1 MLSLEVIKAIGIL
14 KDINYSLDEAENNTL
29 NSLLDMDTR
38 VLLEK
43 FCKSGLVRLKADNC
57 IGSGL
62 DSYELSQPLNQIS
75 LCDIL
80 IITGEGFK
88 ITVENTEDIYASY
101 GAIGR
106 RLEILNQLS
115 CYYLSQ
121 IHLTDICLR
130 K

>member
-29 NSLLDMDTR
+29 NPLLDMDTR

-43 FCKSGLVRLKADNC
+43 FCESGLVRLRADNC
-57 IGSGL
+57 TDSGL

-88 ITVENTEDIYASY
+88 ITVENTENIYTCY
-101 GAIGR
+101 GVVGR
-106 RLEILNQLS
+106 RLEILNQLA

-121 IHLTDICLR
+121 IHLTDICL
-130 K
+130 KK